1 MRLDDIWFLSGLPFI
16 RLYLPMKSISNSD
29 PICCAIVCQNPI
41 PRFLLIS
48 LKYLGLSTFL
58 KAPDLIRPLSLIA
71 AHFLWQDC
79 QTPGALQGHSEVHGT
94 SSSPS
99 LRDRTWEEV
108 TLLARAPSQ
117 GWRSRNRKCSLS
129 VFPSSTRG
137 HVGLSRP
144 LTPVQWPPQ
153 QLEPICM
160 GSELSLG
167 ILVAPLLPWLSCRH
181 IPAPGVCKG
190 QLARGPWLVITE
202 IKPVTF
208 VLLTSIPPCLSSTPD
223 LYKHVSVSIFIS
235 QLIQKRSRRH

>member
-1 MRLDDIWFLSGLPFI
+1 
-16 RLYLPMKSISNSD
+16 MKSISNSD

-117 GWRSRNRKCSLS
+117 GWRSRNRSNPEAEQEVLS
-129 VFPSSTRG
+129 VCLPF
-137 HVGLSRP
+137 LY
-144 LTPVQWPPQ
+144 Q
-153 QLEPICM
+153 
-160 GSELSLG
+160 GS
-167 ILVAPLLPWLSCRH
+167 
-181 IPAPGVCKG
+181 
-190 QLARGPWLVITE
+190 RGPLSTLD
-202 IKPVTF
+202 PCAVTPSAIRTH
-208 VLLTSIPPCLSSTPD
+208 LHGL
-223 LYKHVSVSIFIS
+223 
-235 QLIQKRSRRH
+235 